1 MLNFIKS
8 PCMFIC
14 SSLSPQEAHSSI
26 EELAHHTDFY
36 VKADNMDSTMVL
48 KYRVNAT
55 EVYG

>member
-1 MLNFIKS
+1 
-8 PCMFIC
+8 MFIC